1 MLKKCHKSLKNVF
14 NPKEI
19 TEIPKKS
26 HKFQKNPINP
36 NKSHKS
42 QTNHINPK

>member
-14 NPKEI
+14 NPK
-19 TEIPKKS
+19 EIPKKS